1 MLKQSALLLLALG
14 FVNPAQ
20 AGLLQDDEARKQI
33 LQLEARVVQL
43 EDDVKHQA
51 QLEDDVK
58 RQTKSM
64 LDLQSQIDSLNR
76 EIRNLRGQNE
86 EIAHGLQDA
95 EKRQKDFYVDL
106 DTRVRHFE
114 SAEQAAKDAAA
125 AAAKAPADPSD
136 PVPEDRAFEAAYGIY
151 KSGKYANAAKAFQD
165 FIKQFP
171 ESVRVPNAHY
181 WLGSAQLAQKDYKN
195 AMATYQKL
203 LKDFPATHKAPDAMY
218 GIANCLKGL
227 DRSNAARKTLKQLAA
242 KYPASEAAAK
252 AKKQLAAKK

>member
-1 MLKQSALLLLALG
+1 MLKQHAFLLLALS
-14 FVNPAQ
+14 FVIPAQ
-20 AGLLQDDEARKQI
+20 AGLLEDDEARKQI
-33 LQLEARVVQL
+33 QQLEARVVQL
-43 EDDVKHQA
+43 EDDVKHQ
-51 QLEDDVK
+51 
-58 RQTKSM
+58 TKSM
-64 LDLQSQIDSLNR
+64 LDLQSQIDGLNR

-125 AAAKAPADPSD
+125 AAAKTPVSADPSD
-136 PVPEDRAFEAAYGIY
+136 PVPEDRAYEAAYGMY
-151 KSGKYANAAKAFQD
+151 KSGSYAKAAKAFQD
-165 FIKQFP
+165 YIKQFP

-203 LKDFPATHKAPDAMY
+203 LKDFPATPKAPDAMY
-218 GIANCLKGL
+218 GISTCLKGL
-227 DRSNAARKTLKQLAA
+227 DRPNAAHKTLKQLVA

>member
-1 MLKQSALLLLALG
+1 MLKQRALLLLILS
-14 FVNPAQ
+14 FVIPAQ

-33 LQLEARVVQL
+33 QQLEARVVQL
-43 EDDVKHQA
+43 EDDVRH
-51 QLEDDVK
+51 
-58 RQTKSM
+58 QTKSM

-218 GIANCLKGL
+218 GIATCLKGL
-227 DRSNAARKTLKQLAA
+227 DRPNAARKTLKQLVA